1 MNARRSTRIATG
13 AATNNTLRDHSED
26 EGNNDVEFIA
36 EDPGMDEAPEEKKP
50 RAKKRKAP
58 ANSKQGGR
66 AAPKRFRGIR
76 GKLEGMNDMPLDI
89 WNEVCRSIV
98 LTPVRC
104 SHIETR
110 S

>member
-13 AATNNTLRDHSED
+13 AATNHTLRDQSEGD
-26 EGNNDVEFIA
+26 DANDIEFIA
-36 EDPGMDEAPEEKKP
+36 EDPGMDEVPDEKKP

-66 AAPKRFRGIR
+66 AAPKKFRGIR

-98 LTPVRC
+98 PTPVR
-104 SHIETR
+104 H
-110 S
+110 